1 MDSGFSDQPNH
12 SMIATCG
19 NDMLVKLWSIDD
31 GKLLQ
36 ELKGH
41 RSHVYNVAFSIDGTS
56 LVSADLKGHLKAW
69 DIKGDYSMR
78 DIARVEALHKY
89 DPTFRA
95 DIGGA
100 RSIAFRSDGAQLA
113 IGGITN
119 VTNAFAG
126 IGEIAVALVDWNQ
139 STVVQLLE
147 SKEKTRGVAW
157 GLAHHPKGHWIGLAG
172 GGGGWLYFWKGDEA
186 NEFFKFK
193 LKNDGRGMSL
203 SEDHQ
208 RLAIAHADAHLRIY
222 RL

>member
-1 MDSGFSDQPNH
+1 METAPGVEGTS
-12 SMIATCG
+12 IARFITS
-19 NDMLVKLWSIDD
+19 V
-31 GKLLQ
+31 
-36 ELKGH
+36 
-41 RSHVYNVAFSIDGTS
+41 SIDGTS

-126 IGEIAVALVDWNQ
+126 IGEK
-139 STVVQLLE
+139 S
-147 SKEKTRGVAW
+147 
-157 GLAHHPKGHWIGLAG
+157 P
-172 GGGGWLYFWKGDEA
+172 
-186 NEFFKFK
+186 
-193 LKNDGRGMSL
+193 
-203 SEDHQ
+203 
-208 RLAIAHADAHLRIY
+208 
-222 RL
+222 